1 MHASPSSVR
10 TRASRPPMAIGRSAY
25 AERLYPDA
33 MQLGVDL
40 AAEASL
46 VLGLQNGGEV
56 PNATALAGFHRAE
69 PA

>member
-1 MHASPSSVR
+1 
-10 TRASRPPMAIGRSAY
+10 MAIGRSAY